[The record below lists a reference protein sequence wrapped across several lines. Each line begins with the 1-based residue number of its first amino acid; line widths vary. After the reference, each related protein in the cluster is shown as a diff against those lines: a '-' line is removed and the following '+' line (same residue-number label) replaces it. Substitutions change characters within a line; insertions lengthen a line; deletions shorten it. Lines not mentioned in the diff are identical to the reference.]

1 MEKAI
6 AAQRAGLKPLVLP
19 YHCVPLDLAAHWA
32 LLLPCSYEPMK
43 QSKRLNPSVVESAK
57 PEDAPYRLWDTVVPQ
72 LHVRVQPSGVKS
84 WNVQWS
90 RTSTRALG
98 KWPAVTVEAARTR
111 ARAVLAET
119 DQHGAPLAVIAPK
132 SELTVADACR
142 DYVNALEKDG
152 RKTASVDAKRRFE
165 RCLYGDKLGKVRLKD
180 LHQDHIEAW
189 RDRVEKGDL
198 PPLPVKRGRPPVP
211 KPLARSSIN
220 RIRTTLVAALNH
232 AVARRKVSPDLAF
245 EWNAVKPLKDAGQ
258 RRGLYLER
266 EQRRALLEAAEGPV
280 RDLIEC
286 VALTG
291 CRPGDPSLCLRSD
304 YDGRTASVRFRSKDH
319 DRKIPLSPA
328 ATALF
333 DRLAKGKLPK
343 AHLFTQDGKKAWT
356 PTDWS
361 ELVRD
366 AAARAGLPAGVTL
379 YTLRHCWITDAIV
392 GGMDLL
398 TVAKLAGT
406 SLAMIEKHYGHLVQG
421 AARDKLAQVQ
431 FL

>member
-1 MEKAI
+1 MGTKLTIRAVELAQPAEK
-6 AAQRAGLKPLVLP
+6 P
-19 YHCVPLDLAAHWA
+19 YEIRDTDIKG
-32 LLLPCSYEPMK
+32 LLL
-43 QSKRLNPSVVESAK
+43 
-57 PEDAPYRLWDTVVPQ
+57 
-72 LHVRVQPSGVKS
+72 RVQPSGVKS
-84 WNVQWS
+84 YIVTWGRGKR
-90 RTSTRALG
+90 RTLG
-98 KWPAVTVEAARTR
+98 KHPVMTLVGARTAALSALSEAA
-111 ARAVLAET
+111 
-119 DQHGAPLAVIAPK
+119 QHGAPVAVTQPK
-132 SELTVADACR
+132 SEITVADACR
-142 DYVNALEKDG
+142 DYVTALEKDG
-152 RKTASVDAKRRFE
+152 RKTASDDVKRRFE

-189 RDRVEKGDL
+189 RERVEKGDL
-198 PPLPVKRGRPPVP
+198 PPLPVKRGRPPVA

-232 AVARRKVSPDLAF
+232 AVARRKVSPDVAF

-343 AHLFTQDGKKAWT
+343 AHLFTQDGKKVWT
-356 PTDWS
+356 PTEWS

>member
-1 MEKAI
+1 MTHLRDMGTKLTIRAVELAQPSEK
-6 AAQRAGLKPLVLP
+6 P
-19 YHCVPLDLAAHWA
+19 YEISDSDMKG
-32 LLLPCSYEPMK
+32 LLL
-43 QSKRLNPSVVESAK
+43 
-57 PEDAPYRLWDTVVPQ
+57 
-72 LHVRVQPSGVKS
+72 RVQPSGVKS
-84 WNVQWS
+84 YIVTWGRGKR
-90 RTSTRALG
+90 RTLG
-98 KWPAVTVEAARTR
+98 KHPVMTLAG
-111 ARAVLAET
+111 ARAAALAALSEAF
-119 DQHGAPLAVIAPK
+119 QHGAPLAVVAPK

-142 DYVNALEKDG
+142 DYVTALEKDG
-152 RKTASVDAKRRFE
+152 RKTASNDAKRRFE
-165 RCLYGDKLGKVRLKD
+165 RCLYDDKLGKVRLKD

-198 PPLPVKRGRPPVP
+198 PPLPVKRGRPPVA

-343 AHLFTQDGKKAWT
+343 AHLFTQDGKKVWT

>member
-1 MEKAI
+1 MPKVTREALTRKTVDAAKATGGAYRLRDATVPGLVLRVSAAGAKAWAMVWGRGQEKAF
-6 AAQRAGLKPLVLP
+6 AN
-19 YHCVPLDLAAHWA
+19 Y
-32 LLLPCSYEPMK
+32 
-43 QSKRLNPSVVESAK
+43 
-57 PEDAPYRLWDTVVPQ
+57 
-72 LHVRVQPSGVKS
+72 
-84 WNVQWS
+84 
-90 RTSTRALG
+90 
-98 KWPAVTVEAARTR
+98 PATTLEGAREAARR
-111 ARAVLAET
+111 LSAEI
-119 DQHGAPLAVIAPK
+119 DQHGAPAAVVTPK

-142 DYVNALEKDG
+142 DYVAALEKDG
-152 RKTASVDAKRRFE
+152 RKTASDDAKRRFE

-198 PPLPVKRGRPPVP
+198 PPLPVKRGRPPVA

-220 RIRTTLVAALNH
+220 RIRTTLVAALNY

-304 YDGRTASVRFRSKDH
+304 YDGRTASVRFCSKDH

-343 AHLFTQDGKKAWT
+343 AHLFTRDGKKVWT

>member
-1 MEKAI
+1 
-6 AAQRAGLKPLVLP
+6 
-19 YHCVPLDLAAHWA
+19 
-32 LLLPCSYEPMK
+32 MK
-43 QSKRLNPSVVESAK
+43 QSKRLNPSTVEAAK
-57 PEDAPYRLWDTVVPQ
+57 PEAAPYRIWDTLVPQ
-72 LHVRVQPSGVKS
+72 LHLRVQPSGVKS

-98 KWPAVTVEAARTR
+98 KWPGVKVDAARTR

-119 DQHGAPLAVIAPK
+119 DQHGAPLAVAKPK
-132 SELTVADACR
+132 ADTTVADACR
-142 DYVNALEKDG
+142 DYVTTLKKDG
-152 RKTASVDAKRRFE
+152 RDTAAADADRRFE
-165 RCLYGDKLGKVRLKD
+165 RCLYADKLGKVRLTD

-189 RDRVEKGDL
+189 RDRVERGDL
-198 PPLPVKRGRPPVP
+198 PALPVKRGRPPVA
-211 KPLARSSIN
+211 KPLAKSSVN
-220 RIRTTLVAALNH
+220 RMRTVLVAALNH
-232 AVARRKVSPDLAF
+232 AVARRKASPDVAF
-245 EWNAVKPLKDAGQ
+245 EWNSVKPLKDASQ

-266 EQRRALLEAAEGPV
+266 GQRRSLLDAAVGPV

-291 CRPGDPSLCLRSD
+291 CRPGDPAICLRLD

-328 ATALF
+328 AGAMF

-343 AHLFTQDGKKAWT
+343 AHLFTQDGGKAWT
-356 PTDWS
+356 ADAWS
-361 ELVRD
+361 DPVRE
-366 AAARAGLPAGVTL
+366 AAARAGLPSGVTL

>member
-1 MEKAI
+1 MGTKLTI
-6 AAQRAGLKPLVLP
+6 RAVE
-19 YHCVPLDLAAHWA
+19 LAAPA
-32 LLLPCSYEPMK
+32 EKPYEISDSEMKGLLL
-43 QSKRLNPSVVESAK
+43 
-57 PEDAPYRLWDTVVPQ
+57 
-72 LHVRVQPSGVKS
+72 RVQPSGIKS
-84 WNVQWS
+84 YIVTWGRGKR
-90 RTSTRALG
+90 RTLG
-98 KWPAVTVEAARTR
+98 KHPVMTLAG
-111 ARAVLAET
+111 ARAAALVALSEAS
-119 DQHGAPLAVIAPK
+119 QHGAPVAVSKPK
-132 SELTVADACR
+132 ADTTVADACR
-142 DYVNALEKDG
+142 DYVTDLAKDG
-152 RKTASVDAKRRFE
+152 RKAAADDANRRFE

-189 RDRVEKGDL
+189 RDRVEKGEL
-198 PPLPVKRGRPPVP
+198 PPLPAKRGRPPVA
-211 KPLARSSIN
+211 KPLAKSSVN
-220 RIRTTLVAALNH
+220 RMRTVLVAALNH
-232 AVARRKVSPDLAF
+232 AVARRKASPDVAF
-245 EWNAVKPLKDAGQ
+245 EWNAVKPLKDASQ

-266 EQRRALLEAAEGPV
+266 EQRRALLEAADGPV

-291 CRPGDPSLCLRSD
+291 CRPGDPALCLRSD

-328 ATALF
+328 ASGLF

-356 PTDWS
+356 ADAWS
-361 ELVRD
+361 EPVRS
-366 AAARAGLPAGVTL
+366 AAARAALPEGVTL